1 MREYIKSIKHLPL
14 RENEDYE
21 SKYNDLIDSLNDLF
35 KEINANDYIDY
46 IDLDNWLIEK
56 EALGTFNSPDDNKKS
71 PDIIDAIE
79 YAYEIVLR
87 FSNNEIGKFNQKVS
101 EKINYNAYELNSK
114 YSRDTYLDE
123 CDFDVIYNNLIDHLN
138 QLMVDSYKLVY
149 GNINPSKNNEKF
161 VIKRENIEGD
171 NIKDF
176 EQCMKKAAETAKGHV
191 KNIKANNPEKLNK
204 EIDALYNKYVTS
216 LEICPH
222 RLQYQIFILKLNE
235 LLEKINSN
243 NDNNINPENG
253 EKQEDEKIINPKDN
267 QEKQEDEKIINPK
280 DNLEKQVDAYEV
292 VRNAIANNQKID
304 EGTCIYINASNY
316 DTISIQLTYKLKQM
330 TSRAEQV
337 EKLRNEIETEC
348 TVYYTKSRYLIRAYN
363 LALENIR
370 AWSIEEIDIYYP

>member
-1 MREYIKSIKHLPL
+1 M
-14 RENEDYE
+14 
-21 SKYNDLIDSLNDLF
+21 
-35 KEINANDYIDY
+35 A
-46 IDLDNWLIEK
+46 
-56 EALGTFNSPDDNKKS
+56 
-71 PDIIDAIE
+71 
-79 YAYEIVLR
+79 
-87 FSNNEIGKFNQKVS
+87 
-101 EKINYNAYELNSK
+101 
-114 YSRDTYLDE
+114 
-123 CDFDVIYNNLIDHLN
+123 
-138 QLMVDSYKLVY
+138 
-149 GNINPSKNNEKF
+149 INPSKNNEKF

-222 RLQYQIFILKLNE
+222 RLQYQIFLLKLNE

-253 EKQEDEKIINPKDN
+253 
-267 QEKQEDEKIINPK
+267 EKQEDEKIINPK

-330 TSRAEQV
+330 TSRVEQV

>member
-1 MREYIKSIKHLPL
+1 
-14 RENEDYE
+14 
-21 SKYNDLIDSLNDLF
+21 
-35 KEINANDYIDY
+35 
-46 IDLDNWLIEK
+46 
-56 EALGTFNSPDDNKKS
+56 
-71 PDIIDAIE
+71 
-79 YAYEIVLR
+79 
-87 FSNNEIGKFNQKVS
+87 
-101 EKINYNAYELNSK
+101 
-114 YSRDTYLDE
+114 
-123 CDFDVIYNNLIDHLN
+123 
-138 QLMVDSYKLVY
+138 
-149 GNINPSKNNEKF
+149 
-161 VIKRENIEGD
+161 
-171 NIKDF
+171 
-176 EQCMKKAAETAKGHV
+176 MKKAAETAKGHV

>member
-101 EKINYNAYELNSK
+101 ENINYNAYELNSK